1 MFNML
6 LIGYTFMI
14 YSICLD
20 EVWNIY
26 NPRINPK
33 KEYISLKWEKDDF
46 YSKKIYGQW
55 VLKKYKASDDETKKY
70 VRNLYWTQLLEI
82 YPKLEKL
89 P

>member
-46 YSKKIYGQW
+46 YHKKIYGTW
-55 VLKKYKASDDETKKY
+55 ILKKYRASDNETKKY
-70 VRNLYWTQLLEI
+70 VRKLYWAELLEK